1 MRFIKSLNSLTTGKL
16 KRNSTFTFLLLL
28 CALGLHG
35 QVTLRNFG
43 EFLIVQEGTH
53 VYINGDLENKAKVE
67 NEVTRTSKVLLNNS
81 TLELTGNIINEV
93 DSVFALGNT
102 STLIFSGD
110 TPSTIE
116 NTTPTGANFFFN
128 NLIINKT
135 NSSLTLENSNFI
147 VQKKVDLTKGNIVV
161 AASKLEFTDTSAL
174 KNENNVSEFI
184 YGNYLLKKN
193 TNGGADFT
201 ASSGLGFYLTEASG
215 SAANNFDLYRYNATT
230 NAGETSINLLYKIQ
244 TAENTTFKAREVGIR
259 YRTPLLN
266 PSVHTN
272 ENNLAIYYS
281 LDSTNWKK
289 LDNSTID
296 VSNHTI
302 TAAFPTELDLSNVWF
317 TVANKAC
324 ATPFVVEINQDK
336 PLCEGLTSVLSA
348 SLNASSYAWSNGAKT
363 KQIVVATA
371 GTYTLEAINNKGCV
385 STETKTITLG
395 AQPKV
400 PAYLNQTWVCDK
412 DSLQLVNNTTIK
424 GATPLSYVWTIND
437 SVFQTTQKSPKIVFS
452 SAGVHTIK
460 LVASTSFGCKDS
472 TTTDFVSLAL
482 PKIISDLQS
491 HYCEKTANSITE
503 ASIIPAI
510 YNGEQD
516 NIDSRRWVLKTSDTD
531 SSINTSQNLVLP
543 DLAVG
548 KYDFRL
554 EVETSR
560 GCKATMDSSFI
571 VREAPTA
578 DFTVLDSCVGKALG
592 IKEVLPN
599 TGVTYEWYIDEDFK
613 TSDSTKIIIPDDS
626 AHQLSLVVKTS
637 YACKDSI
644 TKSFTGKPNPIVD
657 ISVNDTCVGLPL
669 SIRNTSSISSGNISY
684 EWKLQNSFL
693 SAVKEPKIV
702 LDSAKTYVLSVE
714 ASSDFGCKTV
724 YNKNI
729 QGFEV
734 PVAGLVATDECEG
747 EKTLFINTSRSSSP
761 LTYQFLLG
769 DEVIKNNFQDN
780 YLFKKDGEQTS
791 QLLIET
797 VNGCTDT
804 ATVIH
809 QVFPLPKFSLTRVT
823 TCIDSLEIVSPLMRA
838 DLSYQWSTIPVSTAE
853 KVVFKSDGNF
863 SLTLK
868 DTNSCT
874 YKQNFKV
881 TLNATNG
888 RVKVMNDTTVCDSLR
903 IDAQNYNS
911 TYLWSTGE
919 TTSAIKITNDANVNV
934 KVTDPYGCEFIDT
947 ILVAVDSTPSLVIAP
962 LFKGCG
968 EEEIVLRAALDFG
981 DIRWSTGEQG
991 VNEVTVNTAQQ
1002 IHLAATSPAGNCTAY
1017 DTSQVAYYTYPVV
1030 NLDSDTSV
1038 CDTILLSPK
1047 VVADS
1052 VFWNTSLDRE
1062 ITVTTTSSNIL
1073 TAINGGVC
1081 VSKDTIDIE
1090 VITTPKH
1097 PSETVYTTCVGN
1109 SLTIDLGLAEKH
1121 LWSTG
1126 ETSRQVVFT
1135 EGDTLTATSSNKQC
1149 VVKDT
1154 FYVTFAPA
1162 PVVAFG
1168 NDTATC
1174 GIGNYQLAFTSIGFT
1189 NKWYSKKRGF
1199 FSIAPSIKIMDSD
1212 EYWLV
1217 AEDNSACEV
1226 SDTIKIEVLQDIQA
1240 AFLAS
1245 SVAEVNDSVQFV
1257 SVNELPATSYTWDF
1271 GNGFTSTLKNPINTF
1286 FLPREYEVKLIV
1298 ALGTCTDTV
1307 SRKIQ
1312 VYPEGESPID
1322 LFIKELTAV
1331 IIKDSKVY
1339 PNPFQDYLKVEILLS
1354 EEGEITL
1361 YLFNALGIQ
1370 VFQESYQAKD
1380 LKEEIDTQGLTTGS
1394 YTLFVLAGK
1403 QREAINL
1410 VKE

>member
-1 MRFIKSLNSLTTGKL
+1 MRFIKFLNSFATGRL
-16 KRNSTFTFLLLL
+16 KTNITFTILLLL

-43 EFLIVQEGTH
+43 EFLIVQKGTH
-53 VYINGDLENKAKVE
+53 VYINGDLENKAKVI
-67 NEVTRTSKVLLNNS
+67 NNVTRTSKVLLKNS
-81 TLELTGNIINEV
+81 TLELTGNITNEV
-93 DSVFALGNT
+93 DSVFASGNT
-102 STLIFSGD
+102 STLIFSGN

-128 NLIINKT
+128 HLIINKT

-147 VQKKVDLTKGNIVV
+147 VQKKINLSKGNIVV

-174 KNENNVSEFI
+174 KNEQNVSEFI
-184 YGNYLLKKN
+184 YGNYLFKKN

-230 NAGETSINLLYKIQ
+230 KAGETSINLLYKIQ
-244 TAENTTFKAREVGIR
+244 TAENTTFKANKVGIR

-272 ENNLAIYYS
+272 EDNLAIYYS

-324 ATPFVVEINQDK
+324 ATPFAVKINQDK

-348 SLNASSYAWSNGAKT
+348 SLNASSYTWSNSAKT
-363 KQIVVATA
+363 KQIVVTTA

-385 STETKTITLG
+385 STDTKTIALG

-400 PAYLNQTWVCDK
+400 PAYLNQVWVCNS
-412 DSLQLVNNTTIK
+412 DSLQLVNNTTIT
-424 GATPLSYVWTIND
+424 GSTALNYVWSVD
-437 SVFQTTQKSPKIVFS
+437 SGAFIIREKSPTIVFS
-452 SAGVHTIK
+452 TAGVHIIK
-460 LVASTSFGCKDS
+460 LVASTAFGCKDS

-482 PKIISDLQS
+482 PKIITDVQPN
-491 HYCEKTANSITE
+491 YCEKIANSITE

-510 YNGEQD
+510 YNGEVD
-516 NIDSRRWVLKTSDTD
+516 NIASRRWVLKTSSTD

-548 KYDFRL
+548 KYDFSL
-554 EVETSR
+554 QVETSR
-560 GCKATMDSSFI
+560 GCKATLDSSFI
-571 VREAPTA
+571 YREAPTA
-578 DFTVLDSCVGKALG
+578 NFTVLDACVGKTLG
-592 IKEVLPN
+592 IKEVLPT
-599 TGVTYEWYIDEDFK
+599 TGVTYEWYIDEDFQ
-613 TSDSTKIIIPDDS
+613 TSDLTKIIVPDDS
-626 AHQLSLVVKTS
+626 VHQLSLVVKNT
-637 YACKDSI
+637 YACKDSLA
-644 TKSFTGKPNPIVD
+644 KSFTGKPNPTVD

-669 SIRNTSSISSGNISY
+669 TITNNSSISAGTISY
-684 EWKLQNSFL
+684 EWKLHNTFL
-693 SAVKEPKIV
+693 STVKAPKIV
-702 LDSAKTYVLSVE
+702 LDSARTYALSLEV
-714 ASSDFGCKTV
+714 SSDFGCKTV
-724 YNKNI
+724 FNKNI

-747 EKTLFINTSRSSSP
+747 EKTLFTNTSRSIEP
-761 LTYQFLLG
+761 ITYTFLLG
-769 DEVIKNNFQDN
+769 DEGMKNDFQNN

-791 QLLIET
+791 RLIVET
-797 VNGCTDT
+797 VKGCTDT
-804 ATVIH
+804 ATVTH
-809 QVFPLPKFSLTRVT
+809 QVFPLPKFSLTKAT
-823 TCIDSLEIVSPLMRA
+823 TCIDTLEVVSPLVRK
-838 DLSYQWSTIPVSTAE
+838 DVSYLWSTVPVSTAE
-853 KVVFKSDGNF
+853 RVVFKSDGNY

-868 DTNSCT
+868 DINSCT
-874 YKQNFKV
+874 FKQNFKV
-881 TLNATNG
+881 SLNATNG
-888 RVKVMNDTTVCDSLR
+888 RVNVMNDTTVCDSIG

-919 TTSAIKITNDANVNV
+919 TTSTIKITNDATVKV
-934 KVTDPYGCEFIDT
+934 KVTDQHACEFADT
-947 ILVAVDSTPSLVIAP
+947 IQVAVDSTPALAIAP

-968 EEEIVLRAALDFG
+968 AEEVVLRAELDFG
-981 DIRWSTGEQG
+981 DIRWSTGDHG

-1002 IHLAATSPAGNCTAY
+1002 IYLVATSPAGNCTAY
-1017 DTSQVAYYTYPVV
+1017 DTSQVAYYIYPVV
-1030 NLDSDTSV
+1030 NIDPDTSV
-1038 CDTILLSPK
+1038 CDTMLLSPK

-1052 VFWNTSLDRE
+1052 VFWNTGLGTE

-1097 PSETVYTTCVGN
+1097 PIETRYTTCVGTP
-1109 SLTIDLGLAEKH
+1109 LMIDLGLAEKH

-1126 ETSRQVVFT
+1126 ETSRQLFFT

-1149 VVKDT
+1149 AVKDT
-1154 FYVTFAPA
+1154 FYVIFAPA

-1174 GIGNYQLAFTSIGFT
+1174 GIGSYQLSFVSPGFT
-1189 NKWYSKKRGF
+1189 NKWYSKKRGL
-1199 FSIAPSIKIMDSD
+1199 FSVESSIKITETD
-1212 EYWLV
+1212 EYWLI
-1217 AEDNSACEV
+1217 AEDNSACKV
-1226 SDTIKIEVLQDIQA
+1226 RDTIKIEVLQDIQA
-1240 AFLAS
+1240 AYLAS
-1245 SVAEVNDSVQFV
+1245 SVAEVNDSVKFV
-1257 SVNELPATSYTWDF
+1257 SVNELPATSYRWDF

-1298 ALGTCTDTV
+1298 ALGTCADTV
-1307 SRKIQ
+1307 SHKIQ

-1322 LFIKELTAV
+1322 LFIKEFTAV

-1370 VFQESYQAKD
+1370 VFQKSYKTKD
-1380 LKEEIDTQGLTTGS
+1380 LKTEIDTEELTTGS

-1410 VKE
+1410 VRE

>member
-1 MRFIKSLNSLTTGKL
+1 MTVIKSLNRIATGRL
-16 KRNSTFTFLLLL
+16 KSNITFTFLLLL

-35 QVTLRNFG
+35 QVTVRNFG

-53 VYINGDLENKAKVE
+53 VYINGDLDNKAKVV
-67 NEVTRTSKVLLNNS
+67 NNVTRTSKVLLNNS
-81 TLELTGNIINEV
+81 TLELTGNITNEV
-93 DSVFALGNT
+93 DSVFASGNT
-102 STLIFSGD
+102 STLLFSGN
-110 TPSTIE
+110 TPSTIK
-116 NTTPTGANFFFN
+116 NTSTTGANFFFN

-135 NSSLTLENSNFI
+135 NASLTLENSNYI
-147 VQKKVDLTKGNIVV
+147 VQKKVDLIKGTIVV

-174 KNENNVSEFI
+174 KNEKNVGEFI

-193 TNGGADFT
+193 TNGGGDFT
-201 ASSGLGFYLTEASG
+201 ASSGLGFYLEEASG

-230 NAGETSINLLYKIQ
+230 KAGETSINLLYKIQ
-244 TAENTTFKAREVGIR
+244 TAENTTFKASKVGMR

-289 LDNSTID
+289 LDNPTID

-302 TAAFPTELDLSNVWF
+302 TAVFPTELDLSNVWF

-324 ATPFVVEINQDK
+324 ATPFVVKINQDK
-336 PLCEGLTSVLSA
+336 PLCEGLKSVLSA
-348 SLNASSYAWSNGAKT
+348 SLNASSYRWSNSAKT
-363 KQIVVATA
+363 KQIAVTTA
-371 GTYTLEAINNKGCV
+371 DTYTLEAVNNSGCV
-385 STETKTITLG
+385 STDTKTIALG

-400 PAYLNQTWVCDK
+400 PVYLNQIWTCNN

-424 GATPLSYVWTIND
+424 GSTPLNYVWTVDND
-437 SVFQTTQKSPKIVFS
+437 VFQTTQKSPKIVFS
-452 SAGVHTIK
+452 SAGVHTVK
-460 LVASTSFGCKDS
+460 LIASTAFGCKDS
-472 TTTDFVSLAL
+472 TTTNFVSLAL
-482 PKIISDLQS
+482 PKIITDVQS
-491 HYCEKTANSITE
+491 NYCEKTVNSITE

-516 NIDSRRWVLKTSDTD
+516 NIASRRWVLKTTATD
-531 SSINTSQNLVLP
+531 STINTSQNLVLP
-543 DLAVG
+543 NLTVG
-548 KYDFRL
+548 KYNFSL

-560 GCKATMDSSFI
+560 GCKATLDSSFI
-571 VREAPTA
+571 YRETPTA
-578 DFTVLDSCVGKALG
+578 NFTVLDSCVNKALG
-592 IKEVLPN
+592 IKEVLPA
-599 TGVTYEWYIDEDFK
+599 TGVTYDWYIDDEFK
-613 TSDSTKIIIPDDS
+613 TSDSTKIIVPDDS
-626 AHQLSLVVKTS
+626 VHQLSLVVKTA

-644 TKSFTGKPNPIVD
+644 SKSFTGKPNPTIN
-657 ISVNDTCVGLPL
+657 ISINDTCVGLPL
-669 SIRNTSSISSGNISY
+669 TITNNSNISTGNISY
-684 EWKLQNSFL
+684 LWKLQNTFL
-693 SAVKEPKIV
+693 SAVKAPKIV
-702 LDSAKTYVLSVE
+702 LDSAKTYALSLEV
-714 ASSDFGCKTV
+714 SSDFGCRTV
-724 YNKNI
+724 FNKNI

-747 EKTLFINTSRSSSP
+747 EKTLFTNTSRSSSP
-761 LTYQFLLG
+761 LTYTFLLG
-769 DEVIKNNFQDN
+769 DEVVKNDFQNN
-780 YLFKKDGEQTS
+780 YLFKKDGVQTS
-791 QLLIET
+791 QLIVET
-797 VNGCTDT
+797 VNGCADT

-809 QVFPLPKFSLTRVT
+809 QVFPLPKFSLTRAT
-823 TCIDSLEIVSPLMRA
+823 TCIDTLEVVSPLVRA
-838 DLSYQWSTIPVSTAE
+838 DLSYLWSTIPVATAE
-853 KVVFKSDGNF
+853 RVVFKSGGNF

-881 TLNATNG
+881 TLNVTNE

-919 TTSAIKITNDANVNV
+919 TTSAIKITNDATVNV
-934 KVTDPYGCEFIDT
+934 KVTDPYGCEFVDT

-968 EEEIVLRAALDFG
+968 EEEIVLRAALNFG

-991 VNEVTVNTAQQ
+991 VNEIMVNTAQQ

-1017 DTSQVAYYTYPVV
+1017 DTSQVAYYTYPLVK
-1030 NLDSDTSV
+1030 LAPDTSV

-1052 VFWNTSLDRE
+1052 VFWNTGLDTE

-1097 PSETVYTTCVGN
+1097 PIETRYNTCEGTP
-1109 SLTIDLGLAEKH
+1109 LTIDLGLAEKH

-1126 ETSRQVVFT
+1126 ETTRQVVFT

-1149 VVKDT
+1149 AVKDT

-1174 GIGNYQLAFTSIGFT
+1174 GIGSYQLSFSSSGFT

-1271 GNGFTSTLKNPINTF
+1271 GNGFTSNLKNPINTF

-1331 IIKDSKVY
+1331 IIKDSKVF

-1370 VFQESYQAKD
+1370 VFQKNYKAKD
-1380 LKEEIDTQGLTTGS
+1380 LKEEIDTQELTTGS